1 MRLLILCVMGGVA
14 LAASSASALT
24 PSECSAKFQEA
35 RKAGSLNGQRWNDF
49 RAAQCG
55 SEASATMAQATSQT
69 APQAS
74 SQANQQAAPAAANPL
89 KAAPKPTSALV
100 FPKGIAEQ
108 FAKEKPAS
116 ARRKTC
122 GAQFRANKASGG
134 NGGLRWIQPGGGYW
148 SECNKSLKGA

>member
-1 MRLLILCVMGGVA
+1 
-14 LAASSASALT
+14 
-24 PSECSAKFQEA
+24 
-35 RKAGSLNGQRWNDF
+35 
-49 RAAQCG
+49 
-55 SEASATMAQATSQT
+55 MAQA
-69 APQAS
+69 APQT
-74 SQANQQAAPAAANPL
+74 QAAPVAANPL
-89 KAAPKPTSALV
+89 NTAAAKPTSALV

>member
-1 MRLLILCVMGGVA
+1 MRRLILMVLGGVV
-14 LAASSASALT
+14 LAATSASALT

-35 RKAGSLNGQRWNDF
+35 RKAGTLNGQRWNDF
-49 RAAQCG
+49 RTAQCG
-55 SEASATMAQATSQT
+55 SGSSTTMAQA
-69 APQAS
+69 APQT
-74 SQANQQAAPAAANPL
+74 QAAPVAANPL
-89 KAAPKPTSALV
+89 KTAAAKPTSALV

-134 NGGLRWIQPGGGYW
+134 NGGLRWIQPGGDYW